1 MLTAE
6 WRMSR
11 TGKGRRHGAGA
22 GVAAVIGKGRRH
34 GAGAGV
40 AAVIGKQEAST
51 RCLGGRAER
60 WRERP
65 GDGVRGRTG
74 PGQGQRG

>member
-1 MLTAE
+1 MCKQQIVRRAARFMLTAE

-11 TGKGRRHGAGA
+11 T
-22 GVAAVIGKGRRH
+22 GKGRRH